1 MRKDNVDET
10 ALVTLEQVRNG
21 LEVIAFVQQANEAL
35 RGLGYTEH
43 GQRHAGLVAHISGN
57 VLERLSYDRRQEQLA
72 QVAGYLHDIGNLL
85 HRDHHA
91 QSNESLPWSWRS
103 TPSLPR

>member
-10 ALVTLEQVRNG
+10 ALVTLEQVRND

-43 GQRHAGLVAHISGN
+43 GQRHAGLVAHVTVHSPAPRPPLGGINGDSPRIGGRGG
-57 VLERLSYDRRQEQLA
+57 ERL
-72 QVAGYLHDIGNLL
+72 
-85 HRDHHA
+85 
-91 QSNESLPWSWRS
+91 
-103 TPSLPR
+103 PSRLQR